1 MRSRLCARE
10 EGTSVAR
17 EEAGSQPTA
26 RTGLRG
32 VPDVPRSTRGG
43 DTEFG
48 ESGLTIL
55 FVRPPGWC
63 CGAACAAATPD
74 TAMGEQGFAMRPLA
88 CLAGAGIGTVLGDVF
103 PRARASAGSR
113 ASPCE
118 GKPSRQ
124 SSIGRSATDIVNLS
138 PRSRRGTEEGLRGVS
153 AAGDADGDADI
164 LGHLGLELADDLVCS
179 SSGNTGP
186 AN

>member
-1 MRSRLCARE
+1 MKKGITQQPNTQKRRKANPYRRRTC
-10 EGTSVAR
+10 
-17 EEAGSQPTA
+17 GS
-26 RTGLRG
+26 
-32 VPDVPRSTRGG
+32 
-43 DTEFG
+43 
-48 ESGLTIL
+48 
-55 FVRPPGWC
+55 
-63 CGAACAAATPD
+63 
-74 TAMGEQGFAMRPLA
+74 
-88 CLAGAGIGTVLGDVF
+88 
-103 PRARASAGSR
+103 SAGSR

-164 LGHLGLELADDLVCS
+164 LVRSHNGSRRSQGCPFSQTTKKSPNIRQERESNSPHDATLRFTSLSRPSCCQQKSGFRSHSTSADLRTSTNGFLGHLGLELADDLVCS